1 MNSRKR
7 CAPQQQQKRK
17 RGIQIQYPANR
28 AYGMN
33 GNYYH
38 FGKKILQ
45 KIHKVRVQLVER
57 TKSKFGTE
65 ESCTRRTSLY
75 NLVFGILLCEA

>member
-38 FGKKILQ
+38 FGKKNIAKDSQ
-45 KIHKVRVQLVER
+45 SKSSIGRANKIEVRDGGE
-57 TKSKFGTE
+57 
-65 ESCTRRTSLY
+65 LY
-75 NLVFGILLCEA
+75 SSNIIV